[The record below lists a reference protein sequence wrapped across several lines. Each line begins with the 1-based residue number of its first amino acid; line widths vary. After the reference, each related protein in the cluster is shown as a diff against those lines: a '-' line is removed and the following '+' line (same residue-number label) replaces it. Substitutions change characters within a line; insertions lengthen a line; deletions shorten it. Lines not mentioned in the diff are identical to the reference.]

1 MSGFWKQNTTL
12 VKREKFDLAQS
23 FSDFITEETNEE
35 NYRVVILTVEHGD
48 KSITA
53 KKFEKQAQKM
63 GMEVFLS
70 DFKGATLTFDDGKY
84 SIKNKDNSMEIS
96 SKDTVVFVRGTPTRD
111 SHLDLISELERI
123 GITCI
128 NSRTTISIC
137 ADKYRSYVRLK
148 DFRLN
153 QPKTELVP
161 TEDDVDT
168 ALEELDTKF
177 PIILK
182 TLRGAGGVGVL
193 FVESKRALDSL
204 VQLIYKQDPDTDI
217 LIQEYIKTDY
227 DVRVVIAGSEII
239 GTMKRKVVEG
249 DFRSNYTQ
257 GGGVE
262 PYDLSPEE
270 IRQCLIAAKS
280 VDGDFVAVDFIPYK
294 GQPYFLEVNSSPGT
308 DGIEEANSGLNVAKK
323 VLEHYRDVDNRY
335 TVPVRC
341 GFYEMVEVKPFG
353 EIETKFDTGN
363 SALSVLHAEGIKING
378 KKITFTLNGK
388 SITTNLIKTYKAK
401 TGAGLDDRPVV
412 ELDVEFMGHSYQF
425 MFGLDDR
432 SEMGTDVLLNRFA
445 MTAMNVM
452 VDPQKKF
459 ILTTKQGE

>member
-1 MSGFWKQNTTL
+1 
-12 VKREKFDLAQS
+12 
-23 FSDFITEETNEE
+23 
-35 NYRVVILTVEHGD
+35 
-48 KSITA
+48 
-53 KKFEKQAQKM
+53 M

-204 VQLIYKQDPDTDI
+204 VQLIYKQDPETDI

-249 DFRSNYTQ
+249 YHQRKY
-257 GGGVE
+257 
-262 PYDLSPEE
+262 
-270 IRQCLIAAKS
+270 
-280 VDGDFVAVDFIPYK
+280 
-294 GQPYFLEVNSSPGT
+294 VN
-308 DGIEEANSGLNVAKK
+308 V
-323 VLEHYRDVDNRY
+323 
-335 TVPVRC
+335 
-341 GFYEMVEVKPFG
+341 
-353 EIETKFDTGN
+353 
-363 SALSVLHAEGIKING
+363 
-378 KKITFTLNGK
+378 
-388 SITTNLIKTYKAK
+388 
-401 TGAGLDDRPVV
+401 
-412 ELDVEFMGHSYQF
+412 
-425 MFGLDDR
+425 
-432 SEMGTDVLLNRFA
+432 
-445 MTAMNVM
+445 
-452 VDPQKKF
+452 
-459 ILTTKQGE
+459 